1 MDICLFTFHPSPF
14 FPVWVHSMWIRWNQ
28 APFTLLPPYPQRGR
42 QMIQAH
48 LIRIRHSPG
57 YRDEFTEDCDPCK
70 ANQSPSTWSD
80 KGILG
85 ERGSQYLTTPGTRYY
100 FQKHNWLFLHN
111 VFSKWKF
118 TILILQTRRLRLR
131 KVKHLAQKHRA
142 RKWQS
147 QDSTVQT
154 LPLLCCSEYNH
165 RHKRYTIQ

>member
-1 MDICLFTFHPSPF
+1 
-14 FPVWVHSMWIRWNQ
+14 
-28 APFTLLPPYPQRGR
+28 
-42 QMIQAH
+42 MIQAH

-70 ANQSPSTWSD
+70 ANQSPLTRSD

-100 FQKHNWLFLHN
+100 FQKHYWLFLHN

-131 KVKHLAQKHRA
+131 EVKHLIQKHRA
-142 RKWQS
+142 RKGRARIPQS
-147 QDSTVQT
+147 KHCLYSAVQNT
-154 LPLLCCSEYNH
+154 IIATKDIRFRNLAITFLKFKSNQYPARVWEPGMLTE
-165 RHKRYTIQ
+165 KRGPTWRRVKRRIS